1 MEFSK
6 KYFRYLLI
14 LEFCVI
20 IFISTMVFVT
30 CDLTPM
36 YWVITSLSAE
46 ISVYSAFYLW
56 KAKNE
61 NRAKYA
67 QQYITDIAST
77 YGIDMA
83 IRMAEVVLKD

>member
-6 KYFRYLLI
+6 RYFRYLVI

-20 IFISTMVFVT
+20 IFISMITIICGDV
-30 CDLTPM
+30 TPM
-36 YWVITSLSAE
+36 YWIISTLAAE

-67 QQYITDIAST
+67 QEFISSVANT

-83 IRMAEVVLKD
+83 VRIADVVLKD